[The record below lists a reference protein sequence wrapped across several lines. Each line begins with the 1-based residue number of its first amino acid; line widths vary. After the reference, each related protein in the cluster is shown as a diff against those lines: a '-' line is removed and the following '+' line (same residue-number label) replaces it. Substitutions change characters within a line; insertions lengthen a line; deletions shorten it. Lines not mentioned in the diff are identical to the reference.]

1 MAAFASMFA
10 LSAFTFAQQQKC
22 TEEGSIL
29 RVIKA
34 RSGNFETI
42 TFEVFTP
49 GPDFKVTTAHR
60 PFENYNGDPVH
71 IRGNYFKE
79 VRFTGVNWT
88 CEIVQN
94 FHAATSTVMGIAN
107 TEQFEGYV
115 TYIIGYKTKWKYLGQ
130 SSSTSGGVK
139 RIVFKF
145 KK

>member
-1 MAAFASMFA
+1 MAALAA
-10 LSAFTFAQQQKC
+10 LFVFSTLTFAQQQKC
-22 TEEGSIL
+22 TEPGSIK
-29 RVIKA
+29 RISKA
-34 RSGNFETI
+34 RSGKFETV

-49 GPDFKVTTAHR
+49 SPTLKVTNAHR

-88 CEIVQN
+88 CKIVQN

-115 TYIIGYKTKWKYLGQ
+115 TYIIGYKTKSKYVGQ

-145 KK
+145 KR